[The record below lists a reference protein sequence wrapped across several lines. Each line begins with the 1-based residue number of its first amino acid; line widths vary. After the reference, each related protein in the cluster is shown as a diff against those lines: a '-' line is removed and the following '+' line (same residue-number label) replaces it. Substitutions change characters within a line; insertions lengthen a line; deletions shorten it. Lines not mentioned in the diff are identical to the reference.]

1 MIRAGSGDTGPVGL
15 PPFSRLRV
23 RDGLGEALAGL
34 VQRPGRSVLT
44 MLGTVL
50 GVGAFVA
57 VLGLTSTA
65 TQQIGDAF
73 NALTATT
80 VTIQAHAAAG
90 TTGRTEPDFPA
101 DADERVQRLNG
112 VASAGVWWQL
122 SLRNPSVSTRPAAP
136 AESSVRNV
144 RLFAASPGALEAA
157 APTVA
162 TGRLYNEFHRGRAEQ
177 VCVLGS
183 GAARLLGISR
193 VDNQP
198 VVFINSTPYS
208 VVGILS
214 DVERL
219 PDFLLGVMIPES
231 TALRAY
237 GPPTDSPAQ
246 MLIHTD
252 VGAAKLI
259 ARQAPPALRPDRPDL
274 LTAVPPPDPHGLR
287 DTVDTSLS
295 GLFLV
300 LAGICLV
307 IGAVGIANTTLVA
320 VLERR
325 GEIGLRRALGAG
337 PRHIAAQ
344 FLTESTVLGTLG
356 GLTGTAIGVGV
367 VATVSLAQDWT
378 AVISPYTVL
387 PAPVIGSL
395 TGLLAGLYP
404 ALRAAK
410 VEPLEALR
418 T

>member
-1 MIRAGSGDTGPVGL
+1 MSRTKDEDRGL
-15 PPFSRLRV
+15 PPYSRLRL
-23 RDGLGEALAGL
+23 RDGLGEAIAGL

-57 VLGLTSTA
+57 VLGLTSSA
-65 TQQIGDAF
+65 TQQIGNAF
-73 NALTATT
+73 TALTATT
-80 VTIQAHAAAG
+80 VTVQDRTPTDPS
-90 TTGRTEPDFPA
+90 TTPVLSFPP

-112 VASAGVWWQL
+112 VAAAGVWWQL
-122 SLRNPSVSTRPAAP
+122 PLRSPSVGTRPAP
-136 AESSVRNV
+136 PGESARARSV
-144 RLFAASPGALEAA
+144 RLFAASPGALKAA
-157 APTVA
+157 RPVVA
-162 TGRLYNEFHRGRAEQ
+162 AGTLYNQFHRGRAEQ
-177 VCVLGS
+177 VCVLGA

-208 VVGILS
+208 VVGIVS

-219 PDFLLGVMIPES
+219 PDLLLGVMIPES

-237 GPPTDSPAQ
+237 GPPRDSPAR
-246 MLIHTD
+246 MLIGTD
-252 VGAAKLI
+252 VGAARLI
-259 ARQAPPALRPDRPDL
+259 AHQAPLALRPDRPEL

-287 DTVDTSLS
+287 DEIDTSLS

-356 GLTGTAIGVGV
+356 GLAGTAIGIGV
-367 VATVSLAQDWT
+367 VAVVALAQEWT
-378 AVISPYTVL
+378 AVINPYTVVVA
-387 PAPVIGSL
+387 PAVGSL

-404 ALRAAK
+404 ALRAAR